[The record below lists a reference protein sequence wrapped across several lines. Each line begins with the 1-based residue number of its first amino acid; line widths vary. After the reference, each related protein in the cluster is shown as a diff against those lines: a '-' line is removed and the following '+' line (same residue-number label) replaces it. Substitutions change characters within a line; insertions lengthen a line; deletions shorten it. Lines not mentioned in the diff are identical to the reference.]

1 MQPILILQLLVLLAV
16 ANGTP
21 VVAKQLLGSTLA
33 QAVDGGTLFVDGRP
47 LFGPSKTIRGIV
59 LAVLASAGVAALLGL
74 GWKIGA
80 LTGIVAMASDL
91 LASFVKRR
99 LGLPPSSQAIG
110 LDQIPESLIPL
121 LAGRLLLPITALD
134 VAVATILFF
143 AGELVLSRLLFR
155 WHLRDRPY

>member
-1 MQPILILQLLVLLAV
+1 MASISSTDAPFPLLTLMVFAV
-16 ANGTP
+16 PGADAGEHHHDE
-21 VVAKQLLGSTLA
+21 S
-33 QAVDGGTLFVDGRP
+33 
-47 LFGPSKTIRGIV
+47 GPSKT
-59 LAVLASAGVAALLGL
+59 LATAAALLGL

-80 LTGIVAMASDL
+80 LIGIAAMANDL

-99 LGLPPSSQAIG
+99 LGLPPSSRAIG

-121 LAGRLLLPITALD
+121 LACRLLLPITEPD
-134 VAVATILFF
+134 VAIVTILFF